1 MKLVA
6 FTCPGCGA
14 QLSVDLNKKVATC
27 QFCGATFPID
37 DEAQHIR
44 YDNAEQA
51 GYEFEKGRLRAQE
64 EYARSQRQGQ
74 YQAPTTL
81 PYQPEQPKKKHRTWL
96 WILGWIYIFPVP
108 LTILMMR
115 NKRLNEKL
123 RMGIIIAT
131 WIIFIALMISANGS
145 STESKPETAAS
156 TTEMSQQVD
165 DTAADSGEQESPT
178 AEPVATDND
187 VTPGT
192 NAANYVVS
200 RLAQVEH
207 VQEPTAVTEDHD
219 PNHGLSKA
227 DGYIAAVY
235 FSCNLV
241 EKDVKGDDVIDRGT
255 DGGGCVEV
263 YRNEADAKKRDDY
276 LGTAGNFLGLAGSHT
291 VSGVYVVRTSR
302 HLTKSQQGRLEK
314 AIIEALAEAE

>member
-14 QLSVDLNKKVATC
+14 QLSVDLDKKLATC
-27 QFCGATFPID
+27 QFCGATFSID

-51 GYEFEKGRLRAQE
+51 GYEFEKGRLRAQAE
-64 EYARSQRQGQ
+64 FAQSQRQGQ
-74 YQAPTTL
+74 YRAPETL
-81 PYQPEQPKKKHRTWL
+81 PYQHEQPKRKRRTWL
-96 WILGWIYIFPVP
+96 WILGWLFIFPVP
-108 LTILMMR
+108 LTILVMR

-123 RMGIIIAT
+123 RMGIVIAT
-131 WIIFIALMISANGS
+131 WIIFIILMLYSNADNAE
-145 STESKPETAAS
+145 STTETTAS
-156 TTEMSQQVD
+156 TTEMSQQID
-165 DTAADSGEQESPT
+165 DSTADSGAQASPT
-178 AEPVATDND
+178 AEPAATDND

-219 PNHGLSKA
+219 PNGGLSKP

-263 YRNEADAKKRDDY
+263 YRNEADAKKRNDY
-276 LGTAGNFLGLAGSHT
+276 LGTAGNFMGLAGSHT

-302 HLTKSQQGRLEK
+302 HLTKSQQSRLEK
-314 AIIEALAEAE
+314 AIIEALVNPE

>member
-14 QLSVDLNKKVATC
+14 QLRVDLNKKLATC
-27 QFCGATFPID
+27 QYCGATFPID

-51 GYEFEKGRLRAQE
+51 GYEFEKGRLRAQA
-64 EYARSQRQGQ
+64 EYAQSQHKGQ
-74 YQAPTTL
+74 YQAQTTL
-81 PYQPEQPKKKHRTWL
+81 PYQPEKPKRKRRTWL
-96 WILGWIYIFPVP
+96 WILGWIFIFPVP
-108 LTILMMR
+108 LTILVMR

-123 RMGIIIAT
+123 RTGIIIAT
-131 WIIFIALMISANGS
+131 WIIFVALMVTANESGIGSKLETTGSA
-145 STESKPETAAS
+145 
-156 TTEMSQQVD
+156 TEMSQQ
-165 DTAADSGEQESPT
+165 TEETSADSGGQASPT
-178 AEPVATDND
+178 QEPVATDYD

-192 NAANYVVS
+192 NAANYVVIC
-200 RLAQVEH
+200 LAQVEH

-219 PNHGLSKA
+219 PNGGLSKP

-263 YRNEADAKKRDDY
+263 FRNEEDAKKRDDY
-276 LGTAGNFLGLAGSHT
+276 LGTAGNFMGLAGSHT
-291 VSGVYVVRTSR
+291 VNGVYVVRTSR
-302 HLTKSQQGRLEK
+302 HLTKSQQSRLEK
-314 AIIEALAEAE
+314 AIIEALQDAS

>member
-14 QLSVDLNKKVATC
+14 QLSVDLNKKLATC
-27 QFCGATFPID
+27 QYCGATFPID

-51 GYEFEKGRLRAQE
+51 GYEFEKGRLRAQA
-64 EYARSQRQGQ
+64 EYAQSQRQRQ
-74 YQAPTTL
+74 YQAQTTL
-81 PYQPEQPKKKHRTWL
+81 PYQPEQPKRKRRTWL

-108 LTILMMR
+108 LTILVMR

-123 RMGIIIAT
+123 RMGIIIAA
-131 WIIFIALMISANGS
+131 WVIFIALMITANESGIGS
-145 STESKPETAAS
+145 KTETTAS
-156 TTEMSQQVD
+156 TAEMSQQSEGTTA
-165 DTAADSGEQESPT
+165 DTDAQASPT
-178 AEPVATDND
+178 PEPAVTGND

-219 PNHGLSKA
+219 PNGGLSKPE
-227 DGYIAAVY
+227 GYIAAVY

-241 EKDVKGDDVIDRGT
+241 EKEVKGDDVIDRGT

-302 HLTKSQQGRLEK
+302 HLTKSQQSRLEK
-314 AIIEALAEAE
+314 AIIEALQDAN